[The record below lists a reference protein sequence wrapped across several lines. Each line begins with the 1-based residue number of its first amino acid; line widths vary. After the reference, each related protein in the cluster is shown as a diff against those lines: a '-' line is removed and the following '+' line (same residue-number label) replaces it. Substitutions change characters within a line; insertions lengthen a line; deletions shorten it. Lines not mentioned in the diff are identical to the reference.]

1 MLSKKK
7 KKNYS
12 MASLLEI
19 VSKIKFFFFLNDAW
33 LIFMASKLSLDF
45 FFLNLWVLAKLH
57 I

>member
-1 MLSKKK
+1 
-7 KKNYS
+7 

-45 FFLNLWVLAKLH
+45 FFL
-57 I
+57 IFEF